1 LTADEALRQCVR
13 QVGVE
18 RVAALST
25 EYGLGEDEV
34 RLLYDGLAEGMYG
47 AVRIGGAPCTGLSWR
62 WGYGW
67 PNCK

>member
-1 LTADEALRQCVR
+1 
-13 QVGVE
+13 
-18 RVAALST
+18 VAALSA
-25 EYGLGEDEV
+25 EYGIGEDDV
-34 RLLYDGLAEGMYG
+34 RLLYNSLAEGMYG

>member
-1 LTADEALRQCVR
+1 LEADEALRQCVR
-13 QVGVE
+13 KAGVE
-18 RVAALST
+18 RVAALSA
-25 EYGLGEDEV
+25 EYGIGEDDV
-34 RLLYDGLAEGMYG
+34 RLLYNSLAEGMYG